1 MTTPREG
8 LDLGRTY
15 TVAVSSGFG
24 ELAIE
29 WQDTPEGP
37 LVARVL
43 LPNEVTLVSADAS
56 PHSCPA
62 ISDLA
67 ERVQR
72 FLGGEKVTFE
82 LDLIPLERCPPF
94 QRRVL
99 RAEYG
104 IPRGWVS
111 TYSRIARHLSVPKGA
126 RAVGNALARNPFPI
140 VIPCHRAIRSD
151 GHLGGFRG
159 GAAMKRALLALE
171 GVQVLDTGKVLAQKV
186 YY

>member
-1 MTTPREG
+1 MTTPRERP
-8 LDLGRTY
+8 DLRRTY
-15 TVAVSSGFG
+15 TVAVPSGFG

-56 PHSCPA
+56 LHSCPA

-72 FLGGEKVTFE
+72 FLGGENVTFE

-111 TYSRIARHLSVPKGA
+111 TYGRIARHLGVPRGA
-126 RAVGNALARNPFPI
+126 RAVGNALAHNPFPI

-159 GAAMKRALLALE
+159 GATMKRALLELE
-171 GVQVLDTGKVLAQKV
+171 GIAIAPNGKAVTEQVH
-186 YY
+186 Y